1 MKLKLGNTILNQ
13 QALRDL
19 FLMLFSI
26 GVYIGISFALTE
38 DGKGPVSLPLAIP
51 FLLIVAK
58 LIRGIRQEIIN
69 ERNIENHEQL

>member
-1 MKLKLGNTILNQ
+1 MTLKLGNTILNQ
-13 QALRDL
+13 RASRDL

-51 FLLIVAK
+51 VFLIVAK
-58 LIRGIRQEIIN
+58 LIRAVRQEVIN
-69 ERNIENHEQL
+69 ERNIENDEKL